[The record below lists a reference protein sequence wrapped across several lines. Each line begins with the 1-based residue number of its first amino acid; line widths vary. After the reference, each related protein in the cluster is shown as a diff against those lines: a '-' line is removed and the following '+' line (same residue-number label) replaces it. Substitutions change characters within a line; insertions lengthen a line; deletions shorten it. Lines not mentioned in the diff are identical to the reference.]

1 MPYISL
7 NPTSNKTL
15 KSYISW
21 DTHHLASALEQTSN
35 VQRTWALTT
44 FPERADC
51 MNRAAT
57 LLHERVNEYA
67 TLMAAEMGKPVRE
80 GRAEVEKCALACDYY
95 AVHAEHFM
103 QIEVVQTDAGKSYVS
118 YEPLGVILGIMP
130 WNFPFFQVIRFTAPT
145 LMAGN
150 ACVLKHASNVPQCA
164 LALEQ
169 LFRDAGFP
177 AHLFTTLMIE
187 AANVANAIASPFVHA
202 VTLTGSEA
210 AGRKVASHAGQQLKK
225 CVLELGGS
233 DAFIVL
239 KDADLDLAASFAVKS
254 RFQNCGQSC
263 IAAKRIIPVAEIAE
277 EFLSLF
283 VKKTAE
289 LKLGDPM
296 SETTQLGPMARLD
309 LRDDLHQQVMDSI
322 AQGAEPILGCEP
334 IRGNGAFYPASIL
347 SQVTPNTRAY
357 KEELFGPVAAV
368 ITAANEEEAVHIAND
383 THFGLGSSIW
393 SRNSEHAEKV
403 AQRIQA
409 GCNFVNGMVR
419 SDPRL
424 PFGGI
429 KASGFGRELSYH
441 GIREFVNIKTVW
453 IR

>member
-7 NPTSNKTL
+7 NPATNETL
-15 KSYISW
+15 KTYGSW
-21 DTHHLASALEQTSN
+21 DSQHLGLALEQTYN
-35 VQRTWALTT
+35 AQRTWALTSL
-44 FPERADC
+44 PERADR
-51 MNRAAT
+51 MNRAAI
-57 LLHERVNEYA
+57 LLHKRVNEYA
-67 TLMAAEMGKPVRE
+67 ALMAAEMGKPLRE

-103 QIEVVQTDAGKSYVS
+103 QIEMVQTDAGKSYVS
-118 YEPLGVILGIMP
+118 YEPLGVVLGIMP
-130 WNFPFFQVIRFTAPT
+130 WNFPFFQVIRFAAPS

-164 LALEQ
+164 QALEQ

-177 AHLFTTLMIE
+177 PHLFTTLMIE
-187 AANVANAIASPFVHA
+187 AANVAEAIASPFVHG

-210 AGRKVASHAGQQLKK
+210 VGRKVASHAGQHLKK

-233 DAFIVL
+233 DAFLIL
-239 KDADLDLAASFAVKS
+239 KDADLDLASSFAVKS

-283 VKKTAE
+283 IKKTAE
-289 LKLGDPM
+289 LKMGDPM
-296 SETTQLGPMARLD
+296 SDETRLGPMARLD
-309 LRDDLHQQVMDSI
+309 LREDLHQQVVDSI
-322 AQGAEPILGCEP
+322 AQGAEPVLGCKP
-334 IRGNGAFYPASIL
+334 VPGKGAFYPPSIL
-347 SQVTPNTRAY
+347 HRVTAKMRAY
-357 KEELFGPVAAV
+357 NEELFGPVAAV
-368 ITAANEEEAVHIAND
+368 IPAANEANAICIAND
-383 THFGLGSSIW
+383 TRYGLGSSIW
-393 SRNSEHAEKV
+393 SRDSEHAEEV
-403 AQRIQA
+403 ARKIQA
-409 GCNFVNGMVR
+409 GCSFINGMVR

-429 KASGFGRELSYH
+429 KDSGFGRELSYH

-453 IR
+453 VR

>member
-7 NPTSNKTL
+7 NPATNKTI
-15 KSYISW
+15 KTFTSW
-21 DTHHLASALEQTSN
+21 DSSRLAMALEDADNAQKCW
-35 VQRTWALTT
+35 RMKT
-44 FPERADC
+44 FAERADR
-51 MNRAAT
+51 MHRAAT
-57 LLHERVNEYA
+57 LLHERINEYA
-67 TLMAAEMGKPVRE
+67 GLMAEEMGKPLRE

-103 QIEVVQTDAGKSYVS
+103 QTEVVQTDASKSYVC
-118 YEPLGVILGIMP
+118 YDPIGILLGVMP
-130 WNFPFFQVIRFTAPT
+130 WNFPFFQVIRFAAPA

-150 ACVLKHASNVPQCA
+150 GCALKHASNVPQCA

-177 AHLFTTLMIE
+177 PYLFTTLMIE
-187 AANVANAIASPFVHA
+187 AADVAEAIASHHTHA

-210 AGRKVASHAGQQLKK
+210 AGREIASHAGQHLKK

-239 KDADLDLAASFAVKS
+239 RDADLELAASFAVRS

-277 EFLSLF
+277 EFISLF
-283 VKKTAE
+283 IKKAAD
-289 LKLGDPM
+289 LKMGDPKN
-296 SETTQLGPMARLD
+296 EATQLGPMARLN
-309 LRDDLHQQVMDSI
+309 LRENLHRQVTDSI
-322 AQGAEPILGCEP
+322 AQGAQPLLGCEP
-334 IRGNGAFYPASIL
+334 DQGQGAFYPPSVL
-347 SQVTPNTRAY
+347 DWVTAKTRAY
-357 KEELFGPVAAV
+357 HEELFGPVAA
-368 ITAANEEEAVHIAND
+368 IIRAANEAEAVHIAND
-383 THFGLGSSIW
+383 TRFGLGSSIW
-393 SRNSEHAEKV
+393 TRDTENAEKLARQV
-403 AQRIQA
+403 QA
-409 GCNFVNGMVR
+409 GCCFINGMVR

-424 PFGGI
+424 PFGGT

-453 IR
+453 ER